1 MVFLFL
7 ITSHKLLS
15 LLYNLIQS
23 LEILRFD
30 VSDYNCCHFQKSV
43 YIGKLMYSETR
54 SGKNKNKSQ
63 RENVCIPLIIC
74 LPEFLCML
82 SYMLEYTSLFWCFPL
97 IYVHKWKKV
106 PLYWNLSK
114 CSFTFALFFSFFF
127 NKYFPLVIS
136 VDYFHLINYILDF
149 SSKKL
154 Y

>member
-30 VSDYNCCHFQKSV
+30 VSDYNCCHFQNSV

-63 RENVCIPLIIC
+63 THSPYHLSTRIL
-74 LPEFLCML
+74 ML
-82 SYMLEYTSLFWCFPL
+82 SYMLEYTSLFWCFPF

-106 PLYWNLSK
+106 PLYWNLGK
-114 CSFTFALFFSFFF
+114 YSFTFALFFFFFF
-127 NKYFPLVIS
+127 NIYFPLVIS
-136 VDYFHLINYILDF
+136 VDYFHLINCTRFFII
-149 SSKKL
+149 KKL